1 MGVPS
6 NLGRFAVREQSAWG
20 TAQSAGSMTNAYF
33 VECTMTVPT
42 PAQESI
48 QADVMRADHFA
59 TTRVAGGKGPVEIS
73 LSMPLHGFSTST
85 PSGTPT
91 EHPDSVLLKSCLG
104 SAEQGGYHASDLA
117 GGTASVLNIANGT
130 AVVADVGRAMLVPIS
145 GGHSV
150 GWVSAMADGADPDT
164 YTLIRDLSAAPS
176 AAGAIL
182 GSNAIVL
189 DKTQP
194 TPLTLQFL
202 GSTANVSYLYSDAV
216 VTAATITLNAREQPT
231 LEVTLRAATWSEE
244 SGTTAGG
251 PTAAAL
257 ADRPQL
263 PVVLGDNGARVVNS
277 AGALTCGQVS
287 IAMAAEVVDEIN
299 FSGQGISRFVVT
311 KRTVDITTVTPATS
325 GTPTAG
331 ALDNPAA
338 LGAPGASVGAIQVD
352 ANTTPGRSFSA
363 LVAAGQLKDLQALGD
378 SGGIVAITTVVEAAQ
393 YTGDTTSAGAV
404 TSPGNTPFRLAF
416 L

>member
-6 NLGRFAVREQSAWG
+6 NLGRFAVREQAAWG
-20 TAQSAGSMTNAYF
+20 TAQSAGNMTNAYF
-33 VECTMTVPT
+33 IECSMTVPT
-42 PAQESI
+42 PVQESI

-73 LSMPLHGFSTST
+73 LSMPLHGFSTAT

-91 EHPDSVLLKSCLG
+91 EHPDGVLLKSVLG
-104 SAEQGGYHASDLA
+104 SAELGGYHAGDLS
-117 GGTASVLNIANGT
+117 GGTAGVLNLNNGT
-130 AVVADVGRAMLVPIS
+130 AAVADVGRAVLVPIS

-150 GWVSAMADGADPDT
+150 GWVSAMADGGDPDT
-164 YTLIRDLSAAPS
+164 YTLIRNLSAAPS
-176 AAGAIL
+176 SSGAIL
-182 GSNAIVL
+182 GSNSVVL

-216 VTAATITLNAREQPT
+216 VTSATITLNAREQPM
-231 LEVTLRAATWSEE
+231 LEVTLRAASWSEE
-244 SGTTAGG
+244 SGTTAGA
-251 PTAAAL
+251 PSAAAL
-257 ADRPQL
+257 ANRPQL

-277 AGALTCGQVS
+277 AGALTCGQLS
-287 IAMAAEVVDEIN
+287 IAMTSEVVDEVN
-299 FSGQGISRFVVT
+299 FSGQGVSRFVVT
-311 KRTVDITTVTPATS
+311 KRTVAVTTVTPATS
-325 GTPTAG
+325 GSPTAG

-338 LGAPGASVGAIQVD
+338 LGTPGASVGAIQVD

-363 LVAAGQLKDLQALGD
+363 LIAAGQLQELQALGD
-378 SGGIVAITTVVEAAQ
+378 SSGIVAITTVVEPAQ
-393 YTGDTTSAGAV
+393 YTSDTTSSGSV
-404 TSPGNTPFRLAF
+404 TSPGNTPFRIAF